1 MKKFA
6 KNETDIKN
14 KGGLSASRLPACPAV
29 YRIFKGGLKY
39 SQYTPRISQPD
50 RIRLER
56 GWPSASLFSHLLDL
70 RGGG

>member
-29 YRIFKGGLKY
+29 YRIFKGGAKIFTVY
-39 SQYTPRISQPD
+39 
-50 RIRLER
+50 
-56 GWPSASLFSHLLDL
+56 A
-70 RGGG
+70 